1 MSIQEGLTLQ
11 KHKSEDGED
20 KKLEKQLT
28 YFILALHNHQPVGN
42 LPEVFSAAFQN
53 AYAPFIEVLSRY
65 PQIKAVLHYSGVL
78 LKWIEKNEPSFFTT
92 LREMVERGQVEMMSG
107 GFYEP
112 ILPIIPASDK
122 RGQILKLSRY
132 LHQKLGTEVQ
142 GMWLAE
148 RIWEPHLA
156 RPLFQAGI
164 RYVVVDD
171 AHFEELG
178 LKSEELR
185 GYYLTEEEGCPL
197 KIFPISE
204 KLRYLIPFEKAEETL
219 SYLGGMAEEGAGSLA
234 VLADDGEKF
243 GVWPGTHEHVYGKG
257 WLEGFFQ
264 LLEENKDWLRTTT
277 FSEYLEKYP
286 PRGRIYLPA
295 ASYREMK
302 KWAGGF
308 WRNFLV
314 RYPESN
320 RMHKKM
326 LAVRK
331 RLPEVRRKKSRL
343 RAREYIWAAQCNC
356 AYWHGVF
363 GGLYLNFLRA
373 AVYENLIKAEN
384 LIVRSLYSGD
394 RWLELKISDQDYDG
408 FQEIIINNENFALLF
423 SPYRGGSLWELSYR
437 PAAVNLLDTFTRQP
451 EPYHEDLRRQD
462 GDGPPGGQERD
473 DGQAREQ
480 DEQQEQFHET
490 GGMEGQEQETKVQ
503 TIHQQFAT
511 KENGLQEHLIYDCYP
526 RGALLDH
533 VLPLHADLESFS
545 RGEYQEIGDFLLAPY
560 KASLQYNQGV
570 AQAVFTRQGRVEG
583 QVEGPGEMVIRK
595 EIYLPSAAQEIT
607 IKYDLHNVSEQA
619 ISFKFGVE
627 FNLAFLAGY
636 AQDRYYHLPDRQLE
650 QPFLASRGVEEEVG
664 ELCIFDE
671 WRKLNVTF
679 NFSPPARFWRFP
691 VETISQS
698 EEGLERVYQQ
708 SVLVPNWDLT
718 LEPQADLALTITLV
732 LNS

>member
-1 MSIQEGLTLQ
+1 MPIQESSTLRRN
-11 KHKSEDGED
+11 KPEEETGE
-20 KKLEKQLT
+20 KPEKQLT

-42 LPEVFSAAFQN
+42 LPEVFESAFQN
-53 AYAPFIEVLSRY
+53 AYAPFLEMLYRY
-65 PQIKAVLHYSGVL
+65 PEVKAVLHYSGIL
-78 LKWIEKNEPSFFTT
+78 LQWIEKNEPSFFDT
-92 LREMVERGQVEMMSG
+92 LQEMVGRGQVEIMGG

-112 ILPIIPASDK
+112 ILPIIPDSDK
-122 RGQILKLSRY
+122 RGQILKLTRY
-132 LHQKLGTEVQ
+132 LRKKLGTETR

-171 AHFEELG
+171 AHFQELG

-204 KLRYLIPFEKAEETL
+204 KLRYLIPFEEIEDTLAHLRHLAEED
-219 SYLGGMAEEGAGSLA
+219 AGSLA

-243 GVWPGTHEHVYGKG
+243 GVWPGTHEHVYTGG

-264 LLEENKDWLRTTT
+264 SLTDNKDWLRTTT
-277 FSEYLEKYP
+277 FSEYLDQYP
-286 PRGRIYLPA
+286 PRGRVYLPA

-308 WRNFLV
+308 WRNFLI

-331 RLPEVRRKKSRL
+331 RLSEVRQKKVRQK
-343 RAREYIWAAQCNC
+343 ARQYIWAAQCNC

-373 AVYENLIKAEN
+373 AIYENLIKAEN

-394 RWLELKISDQDYDG
+394 RWLELKITDRDYDG
-408 FQEIIINNENFALLF
+408 FQEIAINSEYFALLF

-451 EPYHEDLRRQD
+451 EPYHEDLLEQGIEIGRQD
-462 GDGPPGGQERD
+462 G
-473 DGQAREQ
+473 A
-480 DEQQEQFHET
+480 
-490 GGMEGQEQETKVQ
+490 EQEAGVQ
-503 TIHQQFAT
+503 TIHHRFAT
-511 KENGLQEHLIYDCYP
+511 KEDGLQEHLIYDRYP

-533 VLPLHADLESFS
+533 VLPLDTDLESFS
-545 RGEYQEIGDFLLAPY
+545 RGEYREIGDFLSATYRSTLEY
-560 KASLQYNQGV
+560 HEGKAQLF
-570 AQAVFTRQGRVEG
+570 FTRRGNIEEQGELD
-583 QVEGPGEMVIRK
+583 IRK
-595 EIYLPSAAQEIT
+595 EVFLPSAAQEIVF
-607 IKYDLHNVSEQA
+607 KYNLFNPAGQTL
-619 ISFKFGVE
+619 SFKLGIE
-627 FNLAFLAGY
+627 FNLAFLSGY
-636 AQDRYYHLPDRQLE
+636 APDRYYHLPDRQLE
-650 QPFLASRGVEEEVG
+650 EPNLASKGVEEEVA
-664 ELCIFDE
+664 ELYIFDE
-671 WRKLNVTF
+671 WRNLNVALH
-679 NFSPPARFWRFP
+679 FSPRARFWRFP
-691 VETISQS
+691 VETVSQS
-698 EEGLERVYQQ
+698 EGGLERVYQQ

-718 LEPQADLALTITLV
+718 LEPQAEKELTITMAI
-732 LNS
+732 NT

>member
-1 MSIQEGLTLQ
+1 MSVLESSTL
-11 KHKSEDGED
+11 HKYKPENEAEKGP
-20 KKLEKQLT
+20 EKQLT
-28 YFILALHNHQPVGN
+28 YFILALHHHQPVGN
-42 LPEVFSAAFQN
+42 LPEVFASAFQN
-53 AYAPFIEVLSRY
+53 AYAPFIEMLSRY
-65 PQIKAVLHYSGVL
+65 PQVKAVLHYSGVL
-78 LKWIEKNEPSFFTT
+78 LEWIEKNEPSFLVT
-92 LREMVERGQVEMMSG
+92 LRDMVERGQVEIMG
-107 GFYEP
+107 GSYYEP
-112 ILPIIPASDK
+112 ILPIIPDSDK

-132 LHQKLGTEVQ
+132 LRQKLGTEVR

-171 AHFEELG
+171 AHFQELG
-178 LKSEELR
+178 LKSEDLR
-185 GYYLTEEEGCPL
+185 GYYLTEEGGCPL
-197 KIFPISE
+197 KIFSISE
-204 KLRYLIPFEKAEETL
+204 KLRYLIPFEKTEETL
-219 SYLGGMAEEGAGSLA
+219 TFLGRLAARDAGSLA

-243 GVWPGTHEHVYGKG
+243 GAWPGTHEHVYTKG
-257 WLEGFFQ
+257 WLEEFFR

-277 FSEYLEKYP
+277 FSEYMEKYP

-331 RLPEVRRKKSRL
+331 RLPEVRQKKIRQ

-373 AVYENLIKAEN
+373 AVYENLLKAEN
-384 LIVRSLYSGD
+384 LIVRSLHSGD
-394 RWLELKISDQDYDG
+394 KWLELKISDRDYDG
-408 FQEIIINNENFALLF
+408 FQEIVVNSEYFALLF
-423 SPYRGGSLWELSYR
+423 SPYQGGSLWELSYR

-451 EPYHEDLRRQD
+451 EPYHEDLLKQ
-462 GDGPPGGQERD
+462 GIKVGKQGQET
-473 DGQAREQ
+473 E
-480 DEQQEQFHET
+480 
-490 GGMEGQEQETKVQ
+490 VQ
-503 TIHQQFAT
+503 TIHKRFAT
-511 KENGLQEHLIYDCYP
+511 KENGLQQHVVYDRYP

-533 VLPLHADLESFS
+533 VLPLAADLESFS
-545 RGEYQEIGDFLLAPY
+545 RGEYREIGDFLSGSY
-560 KASLQYNQGV
+560 KAALQYDQGRARV
-570 AQAVFTRQGRVEG
+570 VFTRQGEIEG
-583 QVEGPGEMVIRK
+583 QGELVVQK
-595 EIYLPSAAQEIT
+595 EISLPAAAQEIA
-607 IKYDLHNVSEQA
+607 IKYNLHNVTEQA
-619 ISFKFGVE
+619 LSFKFGIE

-636 AQDRYYHLPDRQLE
+636 APDRYYHLPDRQLE
-650 QPFLASRGVEEEVG
+650 QPFLASKGVEEEVG
-664 ELCIFDE
+664 ELYIFDE
-671 WRKLNVTF
+671 WRKLTVALH
-679 NFSPPARFWRFP
+679 FSPPAKFWRFP
-691 VETISQS
+691 VETVSQS

-718 LEPQADLALTITLV
+718 LEPQTDTALTITLAI
-732 LNS
+732 NS